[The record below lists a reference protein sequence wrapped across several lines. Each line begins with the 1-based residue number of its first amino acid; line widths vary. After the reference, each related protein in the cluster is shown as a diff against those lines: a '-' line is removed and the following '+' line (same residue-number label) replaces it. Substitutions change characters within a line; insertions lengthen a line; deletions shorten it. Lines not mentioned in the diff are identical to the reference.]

1 MHNDLHILAARTCT
15 LVKQNNSCTKEHKNI
30 FDDEEF
36 NDSVKTNVNNCTNHE
51 YFLHNACANDVG
63 AREPTT

>member
-1 MHNDLHILAARTCT
+1 ML
-15 LVKQNNSCTKEHKNI
+15 
-30 FDDEEF
+30 DDEEF

-63 AREPTT
+63 APEPTT